1 MNLDL
6 NNPALAAVFGG
17 ICTGVIQ
24 IIATMIISFIN
35 RKTLVRDLATIMHD
49 YLSEDIN
56 YYKDLAT
63 NYKNLS
69 YVKFDDINVS
79 LINSSRMS
87 YIRNDM
93 YLFRNRD
100 LRKDI
105 YGYLFKK
112 DNLLK
117 DIQYLQ
123 QEIHIRQ
130 DKNQYENELD
140 KVLANKILEL
150 QEVSKKAEELNKQ
163 LEKLYKNKK

>member
-69 YVKFDDINVS
+69 YVKFDDINVL

-140 KVLANKILEL
+140 KVLANNILEL
-150 QEVSKKAEELNKQ
+150 QEVRKKAEELNKQ

>member
-6 NNPALAAVFGG
+6 NPALAAVFGG
-17 ICTGVIQ
+17 VCTGVMQ

-35 RKTLVRDLATIMHD
+35 RKTLVRDLSTIMHD

-63 NYKNLS
+63 NYKNLN
-69 YVKFDDINVS
+69 YVKFDDINVL

-112 DNLLK
+112 ENLLK
-117 DIQYLQ
+117 EIQNLQ

-130 DKNQYENELD
+130 DKNQYQNEFD

-163 LEKLYKNKK
+163 LEKLSKNKK

>member
-130 DKNQYENELD
+130 DKNQYENEFD

>member
-1 MNLDL
+1 M
-6 NNPALAAVFGG
+6 G
-17 ICTGVIQ
+17 
-24 IIATMIISFIN
+24 
-35 RKTLVRDLATIMHD
+35 LVRDLATIMHD

-69 YVKFDDINVS
+69 YVKFDDINVL

-140 KVLANKILEL
+140 KVLANNILEL
-150 QEVSKKAEELNKQ
+150 QEVRKKAEELNKQ

>member
-1 MNLDL
+1 MVSLFTRS
-6 NNPALAAVFGG
+6 V
-17 ICTGVIQ
+17 
-24 IIATMIISFIN
+24 TMG
-35 RKTLVRDLATIMHD
+35 LVRDLATIMHD

-69 YVKFDDINVS
+69 YVKFDDINVL

-140 KVLANKILEL
+140 KVLANNILEL
-150 QEVSKKAEELNKQ
+150 QEVRKKAEELNKQ